1 MILVELLFEPTGL
14 EKTLNNLLPYPK
26 LSQAEHVQ
34 LVCYLVYPIINPV
47 VTVFFISLSNNQ
59 HQESTCMEVN

>member
-47 VTVFFISLSNNQ
+47 VTVFLYR
-59 HQESTCMEVN
+59 